1 MQAGFNTRNG
11 AAPLAG
17 AVGSSVT
24 PAQVA
29 AGQTAPPQTTSAQP
43 PPATTVTTPVPRSA
57 ATTLVGTPNPAAAT
71 SLATPSDAQT
81 SAPSSAMSSGSA
93 APGLTAPQTTVN
105 GVSVPPAS
113 ASSQTMLTGLITA
126 SQKNPAPG
134 FVTGTLNPQTPGPA
148 PAPAQGTLPVNLP
161 IGSGLAN
168 PANVGVQP
176 PTAAPGLVQ
185 ALIAAAGTSTALS
198 PVLSPALNLALKPA
212 QGFGVPAPSAAA
224 VPMGSNLGRS
234 DDAKPEQRSAPPLVF
249 GSAANRAAPV
259 GALRPSGLL
268 TGNLQPSAGPAP
280 SHRMTAPGLP
290 ASTAQE
296 SSGGPAQVQRALEG
310 NSYRIQNQ
318 SVPTAPDVA
327 SAIAGKQRGN
337 MLSPEGV
344 NMMPRPNTVYVE
356 GAAAGVRVEPEQ
368 ARVLGL
374 RAGETINAVVTQRQD
389 GNVLLIGK
397 QQLPLP
403 DRLNLPAGQI
413 SLLVRVVAG
422 QTILALTDPALAAQ
436 VAAKAQR
443 SDADARFAR
452 LLNHVGSFHLGR
464 ILSPG
469 ALTALVEQSGSQ
481 PLQRSLAALL
491 LDSRQ
496 LGSQMLRTAM
506 ENTGL
511 FAEHQAR
518 QNPQQALPGLK
529 SMLLTLRA
537 MMQARQLETTT
548 VSGAIDEIE
557 ARQIDSL
564 AQQSAGRTHYSWVLP
579 FADQYPVYIELEY
592 QQSAPNEEGASQ
604 TMWNVDLEVGLTA
617 SVAMAA
623 NVRVD
628 QHGGLGLRLW
638 LPHPDFYR
646 LAQEN
651 AQRLESMLQEQGLSL
666 TGLTVY
672 PVPRDSGKV
681 DYGQGRMGVSI
692 DA

>member
-17 AVGSSVT
+17 AVGSSIT

-29 AGQTAPPQTTSAQP
+29 AGQTAPTQTTSAQP
-43 PPATTVTTPVPRSA
+43 PPATTETTPVPGSA
-57 ATTLVGTPNPAAAT
+57 ATTLVGATNPAAAT
-71 SLATPSDAQT
+71 SRATPSVAQT

-113 ASSQTMLTGLITA
+113 ASSQTMLTALITA
-126 SQKNPAPG
+126 SLKNPVPG
-134 FVTGTLNPQTPGPA
+134 FVAGTVNLQPPA
-148 PAPAQGTLPVNLP
+148 PAPAQGTLPVNQP

-176 PTAAPGLVQ
+176 PTAAPGLLQ
-185 ALIAAAGTSTALS
+185 ALIAATGTSTAS
-198 PVLSPALNLALKPA
+198 SPAVSSAHNSA
-212 QGFGVPAPSAAA
+212 QGFGIPVQPAAA
-224 VPMGSNLGRS
+224 VPTGSNLGRS
-234 DDAKPEQRSAPPLVF
+234 DDAKPEQRSAPPLVS
-249 GSAANRAAPV
+249 GSPANRAVPV
-259 GALRPSGLL
+259 GDLKPSGLL
-268 TGNLQPSAGPAP
+268 PGNLQPSAAPA
-280 SHRMTAPGLP
+280 R
-290 ASTAQE
+290 
-296 SSGGPAQVQRALEG
+296 VQPALEG

-496 LGSQMLRTAM
+496 LGSQTLRTAM

-548 VSGAIDEIE
+548 VSGAIDEME

>member
-1 MQAGFNTRNG
+1 
-11 AAPLAG
+11 
-17 AVGSSVT
+17 
-24 PAQVA
+24 
-29 AGQTAPPQTTSAQP
+29 
-43 PPATTVTTPVPRSA
+43 
-57 ATTLVGTPNPAAAT
+57 
-71 SLATPSDAQT
+71 
-81 SAPSSAMSSGSA
+81 
-93 APGLTAPQTTVN
+93 
-105 GVSVPPAS
+105 
-113 ASSQTMLTGLITA
+113 
-126 SQKNPAPG
+126 
-134 FVTGTLNPQTPGPA
+134 
-148 PAPAQGTLPVNLP
+148 
-161 IGSGLAN
+161 
-168 PANVGVQP
+168 
-176 PTAAPGLVQ
+176 
-185 ALIAAAGTSTALS
+185 
-198 PVLSPALNLALKPA
+198 
-212 QGFGVPAPSAAA
+212 
-224 VPMGSNLGRS
+224 
-234 DDAKPEQRSAPPLVF
+234 
-249 GSAANRAAPV
+249 
-259 GALRPSGLL
+259 
-268 TGNLQPSAGPAP
+268 
-280 SHRMTAPGLP
+280 
-290 ASTAQE
+290 
-296 SSGGPAQVQRALEG
+296 
-310 NSYRIQNQ
+310 
-318 SVPTAPDVA
+318 
-327 SAIAGKQRGN
+327 